1 MTEID
6 DFFSI
11 EADFTGRR
19 KKRQID
25 WVFVGGIA
33 IVFGVVAAIAI
44 FYFVFNIPTN

>member
-6 DFFSI
+6 DFYTI
-11 EADFTGRR
+11 EADFTGR
-19 KKRQID
+19 KKQRID

-44 FYFVFNIPTN
+44 FYFVFNIPVNS